1 MLISRGRLM
10 KFPETL
16 SLACMVPISAV
27 PFPLPSVNQGN
38 GDTLLRHYAGRAYTS
53 LLVC

>member
-1 MLISRGRLM
+1 M

-16 SLACMVPISAV
+16 SLACMVPISAFLTV
-27 PFPLPSVNQGN
+27 PFPLPNVNQGD